1 MDIEREV
8 LTSLVR
14 CYTTDASCSQPA
26 NGDGTPGVLGV
37 LGQCEQLGAPLVST
51 KVICP

>member
-14 CYTTDASCSQPA
+14 YYTDASCSQPG